1 MTPVLCESFNNNNN
15 SVGVCGKMGDYPE
28 YQEFQKQSNVAHYPD
43 HHHAEPTY
51 TYTEVMLHI
60 ELQLFSRSTFSQLA
74 SVDGGDGVEG
84 WSEGD
89 DGSVDGLGREVYL
102 AHEHGTNAEGRGEAV
117 YNNNNR
123 GPAYQGGFTTTN
135 QHTNFYNA
143 DIAMYESYQVR
154 VAFNKLFGISSKR
167 GGQLVVSWQGKTM
180 FKIAWCI
187 L

>member
-43 HHHAEPTY
+43 QHHTDPTY
-51 TYTEVMLHI
+51 TYTEVKLHI
-60 ELQLFSRSTFSQLA
+60 ELQCFSQSTFAQLA

-167 GGQLVVSWQGKTM
+167 GYQLDFWTL
-180 FKIAWCI
+180 FKMARCI

>member
-28 YQEFQKQSNVAHYPD
+28 YQEFQKQSNMAHYPD
-43 HHHAEPTY
+43 QHHTDPTY
-51 TYTEVMLHI
+51 TYTEVKLHT
-60 ELQLFSRSTFSQLA
+60 ELQCFSQSTFAQLA

-167 GGQLVVSWQGKTM
+167 GGLLVVSWQGKI
-180 FKIAWCI
+180 FGFCSR
-187 L
+187 